1 MKNLKFVLFLA
12 FFFISAQTVFSQ
24 RSFVGR
30 VIEVVDGK
38 TIVAEVQ
45 SRGKITVIL
54 QFIEIPE
61 PDQPLYQNV
70 KEHLEKLVIE
80 REVLISPNGFN
91 KLNTV
96 GKVEVGDVD
105 VGMQMIRDG
114 AAWHADLEKG
124 GQDARER
131 AVYEDNQV
139 QAKNEKRG
147 IWSVEGLRPAWEV
160 RAEKR
165 KAEAMRQK
173 EALEAQIAENKKKR
187 EQKAAR
193 NTNNSQNGGKLL
205 IETWGGGASFGMSDA
220 LVRIS
225 ESTGDITLSYA
236 YYPHRDESWIS
247 TPVLLSDVK
256 SGNDSFEIF
265 YGFGYVSKGEK
276 LIKGGNL
283 FTFAIV
289 PNVTNYYFVQKNNI
303 VIYLDGGKTLNFGK
317 INKIVK
323 TEDGRNIPLGEYR
336 ISRKNLQ
343 AIVNSKKVVLAIGKY
358 KRTLEKPVINVLS
371 KLLSEI

>member
-1 MKNLKFVLFLA
+1 MKNLKFIFFLA
-12 FFFISAQTVFSQ
+12 FIFISTQTIFSQ

-30 VIEVVDGK
+30 VVEVVDGK

-70 KEHLEKLVIE
+70 KEHLEKLVID

-105 VGMQMIRDG
+105 VGMQLVRDG
-114 AAWHADLEKG
+114 AAWHADLDKS
-124 GQDARER
+124 GQDARDR
-131 AVYEDNQV
+131 AFYEDNQNR
-139 QAKNEKRG
+139 AKNEKRG

-165 KAEAMRQK
+165 KAEEQRQK
-173 EALEAQIAENKKKR
+173 EELEAQIAANKKKR
-187 EQKAAR
+187 EEKAAR
-193 NTNNSQNGGKLL
+193 TAKNSQSGGKLL
-205 IETWGGGASFGMSDA
+205 VETWGGGASFGMSEILVRVTESTENIA
-220 LVRIS
+220 LVN
-225 ESTGDITLSYA
+225 Y
-236 YYPHRDESWIS
+236 YYPNINESWAS
-247 TPVLLSDVK
+247 TPVLGSDVK
-256 SGNDSFEIF
+256 SGSDSFDI
-265 YGFGYVSKGEK
+265 YYAFGYVTKGEK
-276 LIKGGNL
+276 LIKGGNS
-283 FTFAIV
+283 FAFGIV
-289 PNVTNYYFVQKNNI
+289 PDVSNYYFVQKNNI

-323 TEDGRNIPLGEYR
+323 TADGRNVPFGYYKM
-336 ISRKNLQ
+336 SRKNLE
-343 AIVNSKKVVLAIGKY
+343 AIATSKKVVLAIGKY

-371 KLLSEI
+371 KLLREN